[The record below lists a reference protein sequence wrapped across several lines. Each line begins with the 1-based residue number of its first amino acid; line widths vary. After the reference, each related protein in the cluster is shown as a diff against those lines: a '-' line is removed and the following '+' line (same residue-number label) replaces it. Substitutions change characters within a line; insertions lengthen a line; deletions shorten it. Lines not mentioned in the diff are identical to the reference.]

1 MQEALRRIALYLTGF
16 DLRTFIDD
24 QRTIDAVALNFLVV
38 GECAR
43 RLSAEARL
51 NPAGPWQKMAAL
63 RHRIAHGYASV
74 EPVVLW
80 GIATRDAPDLSARI
94 KGMFGEA

>member
-1 MQEALRRIALYLTGF
+1 MAEALRRIALYVTGF
-16 DLRTFIDD
+16 DLRTFVDD
-24 QRTIDAVALNFLVV
+24 QRTIDAVAMSFLVV

-80 GIATRDAPDLSARI
+80 GIATGDAPALRTKIAAMI
-94 KGMFGEA
+94 GEH